1 MKIAYKT
8 RQGTVNSKIM
18 TPEDALLRLA
28 ELESLEADTMR
39 YAPTNSGNVRYNY
52 NQEYNAINKELRLIE
67 MDGEG

>member
-52 NQEYNAINKELRLIE
+52 NQEYNAINKGLRLIE